1 MKLTDLL
8 FEAAVSQ
15 DQQQAA
21 GVALAAKRGDI
32 PVSSLKGASKEMYKM
47 SEKELE
53 KFAGTKHKG
62 LPVSVKESDFGYDNE
77 AGMMQ
82 GELYRTSEY
91 AKKLH
96 DILVK
101 LEKQGGADFPHWWQA
116 KVVKAAEFMDAA
128 YHYLEHEL
136 VMGKMNDTANVEDY
150 GYEEYDGEDDG
161 DYEIFDDED
170 DDYIEEHKSKKTK
183 W

>member
-8 FEAAVSQ
+8 LEAAVSQ

-21 GVALAAKRGDI
+21 GAALAAKRGDI

-47 SEKELE
+47 PEKDLE

-62 LPVSVKESDFGYDNE
+62 LPVSVKESDLGYDNE

-82 GELYRTSEY
+82 GELYRISEY

-96 DILVK
+96 DMLVK
-101 LEKQGGADFPHWWQA
+101 LEQEGGADFPHWWQA
-116 KVVKAAEFMDAA
+116 KIVKAAEFMDAA

-136 VMGKMNDTANVEDY
+136 LMGKINNTANVEDY
-150 GYEEYDGEDDG
+150 GYEEYDDDE
-161 DYEIFDDED
+161 YEVFDDED
-170 DDYIEEHKSKKTK
+170 DDVNENKSKKVK